1 MLNRIRAALE
11 TFDLPVHYGKVPK
24 QQGEYNFFVFNRARV
39 KKSGTSNCDF
49 NYYYRIGLVMENYIP
64 EGFEIEVI
72 KKIKEATG
80 MRLADGDILFEYVFK
95 DNTELVCEMAVI
107 EFTKTVKGCNV

>member
-1 MLNRIRAALE
+1 MLNKIRAALE
-11 TFDLPVHYGKVPK
+11 TFNLPVHYGKVPK
-24 QQGEYNFFVFNRARV
+24 STDEYNFFVFNRERV
-39 KKSGTSNCDF
+39 VPSGTSNCDF
-49 NYYYRIGLVMENYIP
+49 NYYYRVGIVKENYIP

-80 MRLADGDILFEYVFK
+80 MRLAVNDIPFEYVFK

-107 EFTKTVKGCNV
+107 YFTKSVKGCNV

>member
-1 MLNRIRAALE
+1 MLNKIRAALE
-11 TFDLPVHYGKVPK
+11 TFDLPAHYGKVPK
-24 QQGEYNFFVFNRARV
+24 KADDWNYFVFNRARL
-39 KKSGTSNCDF
+39 KKSGTNGRDF
-49 NYYYRIGLVMENYIP
+49 NYYYRIGIIMENYIP

-72 KKIKEATG
+72 KKITEATG

-107 EFTKTVKGCNV
+107 YFTKAVKGCNV